1 MDTVEHI
8 VSRCQELIEDM
19 SFRSVAEW
27 KEAHPGGKVLGYFP
41 VYFPVELAHAAGML
55 PVAIYGGGNRIPLKQ
70 ADAHMY
76 SFMCSV
82 CKSTLELG
90 LSKRLAMLDLF
101 VGTPICDAARHMPG
115 LMERNVP
122 GLVVE
127 ILYTPANLR
136 TELAVPYLAREFQ
149 RLRELLVSVVGH
161 PIEDAAI
168 RASIAAYNEVRRLVR
183 RIYELRH
190 QSPWL
195 ITATESYAVVRAGTL
210 MPVDEYLPL
219 LREFV
224 VQAAQRHA
232 RPLDKIRVVYEGAF
246 CEQPPI
252 DFIRALEEVCYVV
265 DDDFT
270 LGAQLITVDT
280 EETGDPLLSL
290 AKAYR
295 DGAATSSVQH
305 DMRQL
310 KSDGLLK
317 KYRDS
322 GAQALILSPPKFC
335 EPGLDDQVHHLKRA
349 EKEGIPFL
357 QMEFQ
362 ERMKDFDSVRT
373 QTETFAE
380 ALLFY
385 TH

>member
-1 MDTVEHI
+1 MNTIEEI
-8 VSRCQELIEDM
+8 VSSCQDRIEDM
-19 SFRSVAEW
+19 SFRGVAQW
-27 KEAHPGGKVLGYFP
+27 KDAHPGGKVLGYFP
-41 VYFPVELAHAAGML
+41 VYFPVEIAHAAGML
-55 PVAIYGGGNRIPLKQ
+55 PVAIYGGGNGIPLKQ

-90 LSKRLAMLDLF
+90 LSKRLAMLDVF

-122 GLVVE
+122 GLLVE

-149 RLRELLVSVVGH
+149 RLRELLQSVIGH
-161 PIEDAAI
+161 PIEEDSI
-168 RASIAAYNEVRRLVR
+168 RASIRLYNEVRRLVR
-183 RIYELRH
+183 RIYEIRH

-210 MPVDEYLPL
+210 MPVEEYLPL

-224 VQAAQRHA
+224 AQAVQREA
-232 RPLDKIRVVYEGAF
+232 RPMDKIRVVYEGAF

-252 DFIRALEEVCYVV
+252 DFVRALEEVCYVV

-280 EETGDPLLSL
+280 TETGDPLLSL
-290 AKAYR
+290 AQAYR
-295 DGAATSSVQH
+295 DGSATSSVQH